1 MFARSGVIAILAT
14 PLVVGSGQ
22 AALAQTAWVADGGS
36 LSLSLDYAYSSSN
49 KVLDEF
55 ETEARPV
62 VPIQSHTVSLSVEY
76 APIDRVGVELTVPVV
91 ASRFSGD
98 PAEAGFPR
106 HGRYDDGHFHTT
118 LTDTRLIVRYMLG
131 GERLAVSP
139 YVGIVHPLTEYET
152 VGYAGAGRH
161 LRQVPIGFAI
171 GTFFGGPFER
181 LFVHGTYEFVLSER
195 YRTDFEETGA
205 VGQNRS
211 DASLLAGYAFT
222 DRLQANVAANLRLAH
237 GGIAFEDARKSESPV
252 LYTFHD
258 PLLAEWFLLAGGGLS
273 YQFTPSLRVDLLLRL
288 FVLGEMTRNAHS
300 LGGGMS
306 WDVL

>member
-1 MFARSGVIAILAT
+1 MFARSGVVAIFAT
-14 PLVVGSGQ
+14 SLLVGSGQ

-49 KVLDEF
+49 KGPRR
-55 ETEARPV
+55 ARDRGQTGRSDPESCRVAVGGVRADRQGRCRAGYSSRV
-62 VPIQSHTVSLSVEY
+62 VALLGRSRGSGISQARALRRRSFSHDAHGH
-76 APIDRVGVELTVPVV
+76 APRRPLHARRRQARRLAIRGTRPPADRVRDRRVRRRGPSPQAVPV
-91 ASRFSGD
+91 
-98 PAEAGFPR
+98 
-106 HGRYDDGHFHTT
+106 
-118 LTDTRLIVRYMLG
+118 
-131 GERLAVSP
+131 
-139 YVGIVHPLTEYET
+139 
-152 VGYAGAGRH
+152 
-161 LRQVPIGFAI
+161 GFAI
-171 GTFFGGPFER
+171 GTIFGGPFER

-195 YRTDFEETGA
+195 YRTDFNETGA

-222 DRLQANVAANLRLAH
+222 DRLQANLAGNLRLAH

-258 PLLAEWFLLAGGGLS
+258 PLLAEWFLLAGGGVS
-273 YQFTPSLRVDLLLRL
+273 YQLTPSLRVDLLLRL